1 MTFYFILVIVVCAIC
16 IVWFN
21 ILAIRQGRAEVRWK
35 LVVIQ
40 LKQRFKLVSDLL
52 YLIDNI
58 EMEEEAREFVIEKL
72 SQSYDDFTHN
82 FEPLELIM
90 ANNQAEEIF
99 QQFLQLLP
107 EQQTLADSQVLLE
120 QQTQEDSQT
129 LLEQQ
134 TQEDSQAI
142 LEQQTQEDSQTLLEQ
157 QTQEDSQTLLEQQG
171 QEDSQIQQNEQ
182 AQELPELDE
191 FQSFKKEWD
200 SNAEQINIE
209 GKLYD
214 ELAQKYNLS
223 IQQPHGRFIA
233 RLFGLYE
240 LHYFNESVTK

>member
-1 MTFYFILVIVVCAIC
+1 
-16 IVWFN
+16 VWFN

-142 LEQQTQEDSQTLLEQ
+142 LEQQTQEDSQAILEQQTQEDSQTLLEQ